1 MQQVRKKRI
10 KDMANWNP
18 FKKKQS
24 AMQEF
29 TNSVKEL
36 SSKTWKKVPSKAKFG
51 LAVAGASAG
60 FVGVLAAS
68 VAASPKLKKNDPRYK
83 ALKKKGYI

>member
-1 MQQVRKKRI
+1 MQLVRKRK

-24 AMQEF
+24 TMKEF
-29 TNSVKEL
+29 TDSVKEL

-51 LAVAGASAG
+51 LAVAGATAG